1 MPKYRR
7 ERINDEVTRV
17 IAESLREV
25 KDPRVASSM
34 ITVTQSRVSGDLKYA
49 RILFSVLGDTSP
61 ERIKEIKRGLQSAQG
76 FLRRKIAEGINLRIT
91 PELSFEYDDS
101 IAHGAHIEQLIKD
114 ANIPDLPPE
123 EDENE

>member
-1 MPKYRR
+1 MPKFRR

-17 IAESLREV
+17 IAEALREV
-25 KDPRVASSM
+25 KDPRVSSSM

-49 RILFSVLGDTSP
+49 RIFFSVLGDTSP
-61 ERIKEIKRGLQSAQG
+61 EKLKEIKKGLISAQG

-114 ANIPDLPPE
+114 ANIPELPTE
-123 EDENE
+123 ENENE